1 MSELTVIVAEAEVRA
16 VRRVSSSFV
25 RVELGCDEFAE
36 LGRETP
42 WLDQR
47 IKFVFPPAGGPLPR
61 VEPVDGDWYTPWLAV
76 PEDERGC
83 MRTYTVR
90 DVVGEG
96 RDTLLVVDIVV
107 HEPGEDGACS
117 GPGND
122 WARAATIGDR
132 VIVVAPRRGHDF
144 GGVEWLPGA
153 ATDLLVV
160 GDETALPAI
169 YGILRDLPADAT
181 GTVFAE
187 VPHRDDVLEDVVGP
201 VGVEVVWLPR
211 DGAPRGEELHARVLA
226 HLARTADD
234 HAAATAAT
242 SAVELEAAPEDD
254 LLWETPVYSAS
265 GEDVSGTVAADGPY
279 AGLYAWIAGE
289 SRIVTGL
296 RRALVKD
303 LGVDRRQVSFMG
315 YWREGVAMKA

>member
-1 MSELTVIVAEAEVRA
+1 
-16 VRRVSSSFV
+16 
-25 RVELGCDEFAE
+25 
-36 LGRETP
+36 
-42 WLDQR
+42 
-47 IKFVFPPAGGPLPR
+47 
-61 VEPVDGDWYTPWLAV
+61 
-76 PEDERGC
+76 

-234 HAAATAAT
+234 HAAATAAV